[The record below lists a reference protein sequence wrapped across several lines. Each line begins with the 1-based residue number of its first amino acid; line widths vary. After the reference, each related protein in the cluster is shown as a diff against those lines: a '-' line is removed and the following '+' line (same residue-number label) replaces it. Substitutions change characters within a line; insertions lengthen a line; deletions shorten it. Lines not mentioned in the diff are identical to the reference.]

1 MFGERLKM
9 LREKAGVSQQK
20 IADIVD
26 LTQQAV
32 GKWENNKAEPDLTTV
47 AKLADFFDCSTD
59 YLLGKT
65 NIRKYPHTIAAH
77 HDGGEFTEE
86 ELNEIEKFKEFVR
99 MKREQDR
106 RTSD

>member
-32 GKWENNKAEPDLTTV
+32 GK
-47 AKLADFFDCSTD
+47 
-59 YLLGKT
+59 
-65 NIRKYPHTIAAH
+65 
-77 HDGGEFTEE
+77 
-86 ELNEIEKFKEFVR
+86 
-99 MKREQDR
+99 
-106 RTSD
+106 